1 MKNYTSLNCGLLF
14 PNRILCALAMV
25 VLLGFSGCASHN
37 NDQSAAGKSVP
48 SAAPDTTAANAT
60 NAPDTTATNAPDVA
74 DNQPHKELIVLR
86 EGDTVRI
93 SFPGNANLDT
103 AQQIRRDGRI
113 TMPLVGE
120 VDASGLTPDQLKDK
134 MIKLYESQIASKEVT
149 VTVVSSS
156 FPVFVTGAVVHPGK
170 ILSDHPITALEA
182 IMEAGGFDYNTA
194 NLKAV
199 KVLRQGTNTT
209 EHFTLNLKAVMK
221 GTDTRQFY
229 LKPSDMIYVPQ
240 RFSFF

>member
-1 MKNYTSLNCGLLF
+1 MKNNTSFNCGLLF
-14 PNRILCALAMV
+14 PNGILFVLAMAV
-25 VLLGFSGCASHN
+25 VLGFSGCASN
-37 NDQSAAGKSVP
+37 NKKPVANVP
-48 SAAPDTTAANAT
+48 AAPPATPAPAEVAADETA
-60 NAPDTTATNAPDVA
+60 
-74 DNQPHKELIVLR
+74 HRELIVLR

-182 IMEAGGFDYNTA
+182 VMEAGGFDYNVA

-199 KVLRQGTNTT
+199 QVIRQETNTT
-209 EHFTLNLKAVMK
+209 EHFILNLKAVMK
-221 GTDTRQFY
+221 GTDTHQFF
-229 LKPSDMIYVPQ
+229 LKPSDIIYVPQ

>member
-1 MKNYTSLNCGLLF
+1 MKNNTSFNCGLLF
-14 PNRILCALAMV
+14 PKGILCALALAV
-25 VLLGFSGCASHN
+25 FAGVSGCASHK
-37 NDQSAAGKSVP
+37 DAPRPGAAAVP
-48 SAAPDTTAANAT
+48 VAAAPDETA
-60 NAPDTTATNAPDVA
+60 
-74 DNQPHKELIVLR
+74 HRELIILR

-93 SFPGNANLDT
+93 SFPGNSNLDT

-134 MIKLYESQIASKEVT
+134 MIKLYEAQIASKEVT

-182 IMEAGGFDYNTA
+182 IMEAGGFDLNTA
-194 NLKAV
+194 NLKDV
-199 KVLRQGTNTT
+199 QVIRQETNTT
-209 EHFTLNLKAVMK
+209 EHFQLNLKAVMK
-221 GTDTRQFY
+221 GTDTHQFF
-229 LKPSDMIYVPQ
+229 LKPSDIIYVPE

>member
-1 MKNYTSLNCGLLF
+1 MKKDTNLEGGLSF
-14 PNRILCALAMV
+14 ANRIVCAFVLVA
-25 VLLGFSGCASHN
+25 LLGFSGCASP
-37 NDQSAAGKSVP
+37 NDKNTAVSAP
-48 SAAPDTTAANAT
+48 PAATAAAAAAEPET
-60 NAPDTTATNAPDVA
+60 NAVPEEPG
-74 DNQPHKELIVLR
+74 HRELIVLR

-149 VTVVSSS
+149 VTMVSSS

-182 IMEAGGFDYNTA
+182 VMEAGGFDYNTA

-199 KVLRQGTNTT
+199 QVLRQETNTT

-221 GTDTRQFY
+221 GTDTRQFF
-229 LKPSDMIYVPQ
+229 LKPSDIIYVPE